1 MICLKTV
8 SFPFLL
14 VLQLSKFSYPSW
26 LLSLSRFLSLFL
38 LFLPFSISLPP
49 SITHVTY
56 LLWAPDG
63 DEGVEGTLRHRRN
76 PIVPR
81 QYRRRRPLRSPQ
93 CSPTTPP
100 SIGPCLHVRVISIQW
115 KPLNVLHWKRTNL
128 SWRWSTHVVRPLAL
142 LTRGS
147 SHQHWSLSPS
157 TRKNTR

>member
-1 MICLKTV
+1 MEWSRDWLKTV

-26 LLSLSRFLSLFL
+26 LLPLSRFLSLFL

-63 DEGVEGTLRHRRN
+63 DEGVERTLRHRRN

-93 CSPTTPP
+93 CSPTTP
-100 SIGPCLHVRVISIQW
+100 IYRAM
-115 KPLNVLHWKRTNL
+115 
-128 SWRWSTHVVRPLAL
+128 STCK
-142 LTRGS
+142 G
-147 SHQHWSLSPS
+147 HQHPVETIECFTLEEDEPQLTMIHTCCQALSPLD
-157 TRKNTR
+157 